1 MKTVN
6 GKKTG
11 KSFRFRLDPRKMAAS
26 CKTEKS
32 LRKKIIDEHVAKSG
46 VFRKDELKDV
56 ELKMKDFVTEWKKQ
70 LKIVKAEA
78 MACRV

>member
-1 MKTVN
+1 MKIEITAIKYETVN

-32 LRKKIIDEHVAKSG
+32 LRKKRQS
-46 VFRKDELKDV
+46 
-56 ELKMKDFVTEWKKQ
+56 MKFLATIQAAALHQTK
-70 LKIVKAEA
+70 
-78 MACRV
+78 